1 VVIVVAGAATPLSLA
16 RKSLIC
22 CFAAIACRPRCAAP
36 CCRDVRVSEA
46 DAAAIRAIFDQQGE
60 ASAAVELR
68 RLFPVIAETAQAWD
82 ARAIAGRKPPPHRD
96 SGASTSSYLVS
107 RTASKLKN

>member
-1 VVIVVAGAATPLSLA
+1 M
-16 RKSLIC
+16 
-22 CFAAIACRPRCAAP
+22 
-36 CCRDVRVSEA
+36 VSEA

-82 ARAIAGRKPPPHRD
+82 ARAIAGRKPLPVAPRSVTRSHQGR
-96 SGASTSSYLVS
+96 G
-107 RTASKLKN
+107 REP